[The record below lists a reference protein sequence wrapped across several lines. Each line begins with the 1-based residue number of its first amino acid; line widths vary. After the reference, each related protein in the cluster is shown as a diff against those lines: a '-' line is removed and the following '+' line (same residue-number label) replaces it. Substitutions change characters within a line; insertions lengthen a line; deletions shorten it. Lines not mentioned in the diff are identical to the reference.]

1 MDDIGAITET
11 AGAAALE
18 IAVAAVV
25 ERGGKVGPCP
35 NCASPMFAS
44 YCALCGQPANTHR
57 RSVFEL
63 VHDFVS
69 DLASF
74 DSRILRTARALL
86 FQPGELSLAFRE
98 GRTQRYVPPVR
109 LYLFMTLIFF
119 LTLSFAGIALLQLT
133 LSSVTVR
140 YATDKNHNVFIV
152 KNGVRSQMD
161 GFTADDQGNVF
172 LNEPDVPHKPMP
184 RMKADG
190 SLNQT
195 LTTDPHFF
203 ARIGT
208 VKATVAPSKF
218 LADLDKELK
227 AGKSGESKVPGLATW
242 ISEHVTRMF
251 KVLATNPAAVNEPL
265 TAWIPRVLFV
275 LLPLFALLLAAFYW
289 RQRRKFFFVDHL
301 VFSLNVHTFG
311 FALLLIAAGF
321 AQVLSA
327 GIVAG
332 VAVLGMGLYLLLAM
346 RRFYQQSWFWTALKF
361 GSVAFIYSTVFL
373 APALGGIIAY
383 SLLNM

>member
-1 MDDIGAITET
+1 MDGLDAITET

-18 IAVAAVV
+18 IAVSAVR

-35 NCASPMFAS
+35 NCASPTFAS
-44 YCALCGQPANTHR
+44 YCAICGQPANTHR
-57 RSVFEL
+57 RSVFVL
-63 VHDFVS
+63 AHDFIS

-119 LTLSFAGIALLQLT
+119 LTLSFAHIALLQLT

-140 YATDKNHNVFIV
+140 YVADKDHNVFVV
-152 KNGVRSQMD
+152 KNGVRAQMD
-161 GFTADDQGNVF
+161 GFKADDKGNVF
-172 LNEPDVPHKPMP
+172 LSDPDVPHKPIP

-208 VKATVAPSKF
+208 VKATTAPAKF

-227 AGKSGESKVPGLATW
+227 GGKSKTPGLSSW
-242 ISEHVTRMF
+242 VSEHVTRMF
-251 KVLATNPAAVNEPL
+251 KVLATDPAAINGPL
-265 TAWIPRVLFV
+265 TEWIPRVLFI
-275 LLPLFALLLAAFYW
+275 LLPLFALLLALFYW
-289 RQRRKFFFVDHL
+289 RQRKQFFFVDHL
-301 VFSLNVHTFG
+301 VFSLNIHTFG
-311 FALLLIAAGF
+311 FALLLIAAGL
-321 AQVLSA
+321 AQIWSA
-327 GIVAG
+327 VIVAG
-332 VAVLGMGLYLLLAM
+332 IAAIGMGIYLLLAM
-346 RRFYQQSWFWTALKF
+346 KRFYRQSWLWTSLKF
-361 GSVAFIYSTVFL
+361 TSVGFL
-373 APALGGIIAY
+373 YGLCILPSALASIIAY
-383 SLLNM
+383 SLLNL